1 VTDFRALLVQE
12 PCWDTERPFVG
23 GANAQVPGDCIL
35 QDREE
40 LILFCEWI
48 ERRRIRSYLEI
59 GIWTGRLIAALHRIF
74 CFDRVAACDPGLAV
88 GFGLP
93 LHLPPDAEV
102 LWDRSDSPA
111 YQSWRT
117 TLGAIDLV
125 FIDGDHSAAG
135 VRRDYEINRA
145 SPHRF
150 LAFHDIAGTNPATEG
165 VRQLWHELDGFKLEI
180 VRQYADHGLPDDATS
195 GIGIWSATE
204 QP

>member
-1 VTDFRALLVQE
+1 MTDFRALLVQE

-23 GANAQVPGDCIL
+23 NASAEAPGDCIL

-74 CFDRVAACDPGLAV
+74 RFDRVAACDLGLAV
-88 GFGLP
+88 GWGLP
-93 LHLPPDAEV
+93 LHLPPDAKV
-102 LWDRSDSPA
+102 LWDRSDSAA

-117 TLGAIDLV
+117 ALGPIDLV

-135 VRRDYEINRA
+135 VRRDFEINRA
-145 SPHRF
+145 CPHRF

-165 VRQLWHELDGFKLEI
+165 VRQLWHELEGFKLEI
-180 VRQYADHGLPDDATS
+180 VRPYGAIGLSDDATT

-204 QP
+204 RP